1 MVRRFHIALLAA
13 SFVGLCTGC
22 VERRFRVESNPPGAY
37 LFVNNQPIGPTP
49 IDVPF
54 LFYGDYEMRLV
65 KDGFQTKVVKQPV
78 PTPWYE
84 YPIAEFFSENAWPF
98 QITDI
103 RPLYYELN
111 PAIQPNLEE
120 LKAEAEELRN
130 RGKAL
135 PAPRYPEPKKERP
148 AGPPRPEA
156 TLPAPRGTPSFPA
169 PKHDP
174 PQ

>member
-1 MVRRFHIALLAA
+1 MQGRTNSVLFAIAAFILL
-13 SFVGLCTGC
+13 SGC

-37 LFVNNQPIGPTP
+37 LYVNNQPIGPTP
-49 IDVPF
+49 VDVPF
-54 LFYGDYEMRLV
+54 LFYGDYEIRLV
-65 KDGFQTKVVKQPV
+65 KDGYQTKVVKQPV

-84 YPIAEFFSENAWPF
+84 YPIIEFFSENAWPF

-103 RPLYYELN
+103 RPLYFELD

-135 PAPRYPEPKKERP
+135 PPPRYPDEKKERP
-148 AGPPRPEA
+148 VGKSRPNA
-156 TLPAPRGTPSFPA
+156 TLPPPRESPPLPA
-169 PKHDP
+169 PTPEK
-174 PQ
+174 